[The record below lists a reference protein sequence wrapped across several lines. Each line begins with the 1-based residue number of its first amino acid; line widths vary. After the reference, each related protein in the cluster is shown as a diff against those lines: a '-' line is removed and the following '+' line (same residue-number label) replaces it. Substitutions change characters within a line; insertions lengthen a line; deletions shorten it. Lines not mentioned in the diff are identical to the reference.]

1 VLITIGF
8 LYFFIY
14 ESTWVLIVSNML
26 LNGHYRPFNGT
37 IAHHKEK
44 TKPTP
49 KGPKGLECCSHDIFA
64 EQRAKE

>member
-1 VLITIGF
+1 
-8 LYFFIY
+8 
-14 ESTWVLIVSNML
+14 ML